1 MCSHFF
7 KCKWCEQWVG
17 WSEANH
23 QCKPFLV
30 TESGE
35 RHDCKLAPWEIAR
48 RARARAKAYKK
59 SEIKKIDDFAILA
72 DIHEKV
78 RYWNS
83 RLVNFTLKL
92 EVIPRKQLEAE
103 GEEA

>member
-1 MCSHFF
+1 MSSHFF

-35 RHDCKLAPWEIAR
+35 RHECKLAPGNLNKKSK
-48 RARARAKAYKK
+48 ARARAYKK
-59 SEIKKIDDFAILA
+59 TELGKIDDFAILA
-72 DIHEKV
+72 DIHDKV

-92 EVIPRKQLEAE
+92 EVIPKQLEENE
-103 GEEA
+103 GVA